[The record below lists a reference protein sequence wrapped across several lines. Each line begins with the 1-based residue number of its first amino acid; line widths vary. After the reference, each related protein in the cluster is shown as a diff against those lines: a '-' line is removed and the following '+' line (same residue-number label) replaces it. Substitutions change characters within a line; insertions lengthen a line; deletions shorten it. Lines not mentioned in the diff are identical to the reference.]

1 MIGAITLAFW
11 CNWLQQSN
19 KLLVYDLISSY
30 FRQPIK
36 LISLQ
41 NDPALILGRAF
52 AAV

>member
-1 MIGAITLAFW
+1 MIGAITLII
-11 CNWLQQSN
+11 CYNWLQQSN
-19 KLLVYDLISSY
+19 KLLVYDLISSC

-41 NDPALILGRAF
+41 NNPALILGRAF